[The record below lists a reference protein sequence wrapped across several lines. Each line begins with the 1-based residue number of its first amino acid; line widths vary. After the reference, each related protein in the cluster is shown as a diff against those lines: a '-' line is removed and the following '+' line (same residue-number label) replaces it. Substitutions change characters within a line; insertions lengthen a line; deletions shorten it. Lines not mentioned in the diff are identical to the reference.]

1 MKIGTRG
8 SDLALWQARLV
19 RALLLEQVGVEA
31 EIEIIKTQGDLDQ
44 KATFDKME
52 GKGFFTKEIEAALLD
67 RSVDLAV
74 HSLKDLQTTMPPGL
88 ALGAILNRADRRD
101 MLLARP
107 ESIDASQLLQL
118 KRGASVGTTSARRVA
133 QLKHLRPDIE
143 IRPLRGNVP
152 TRVRKLREGEY
163 DAILVASAGMDRL
176 ALPLEGLV
184 AQRIPESVLIP
195 APGQGALAIQIRDE
209 ESDTARAVHKLN
221 DGRLRQIVLL
231 EREILRQLE
240 GGCQLPLGS
249 TVDAEPQG
257 FRLQLFLGGDNGRAP
272 RRVVV
277 SGANDQSLANAAVH
291 YLTGK
296 KQQGLTPGQ
305 TPRVWITREP
315 DRAHVFLAD
324 LSGGNVD
331 VAAIPTF
338 VAVEAGDTNRQRETL
353 THLENFD
360 WIVFTSQVTAT
371 RFKDMMDKYHVRFP
385 GTTRL
390 AAVGRKTAQAMTEA
404 RWRVDF
410 TSHVADAESLGEEF
424 LAQHG
429 NETLRMLFPCS
440 AKAAETLERTMSEGG
455 ITLERLVCYD
465 TVAHPDLI
473 STVAALPGPD
483 IVAFTSPSAVD
494 FLLGC
499 ESVNQQILPVSMG
512 PSTTARLRERGF
524 ALVWEPADRSLEGL
538 AEVVHGL
545 LAH

>member
-19 RALLLEQVGVEA
+19 RALLLERVGVEA
-31 EIEIIKTQGDLDQ
+31 EIVIIKTQGDLDQ

-101 MLLARP
+101 MLLATP
-107 ESIDASQLLQL
+107 GAIDTTKLLQL
-118 KRGASVGTTSARRVA
+118 KEGATVGTTSARRVA
-133 QLKHLRPDIE
+133 QLKHLRPDLE

-163 DAILVASAGMDRL
+163 DAILVAAAGMDRL
-176 ALPLEGLV
+176 ELPLDGLHV
-184 AQRIPESVLIP
+184 QRMTETVLVP

-209 ESDTARAVHKLN
+209 QSETADAVRQLN
-221 DGRLRQIVLL
+221 DGILRQTVLL

-249 TVDAEPQG
+249 TVNADPQG
-257 FRLQLFLGGDNGRAP
+257 FRLQLFLGGDDGDAA

-277 SGANDQSLANAAVH
+277 SGVDDQTIADSAVR
-291 YLTGK
+291 YLK
-296 KQQGLTPGQ
+296 RQKQPDLTLDH

-315 DRAHVFLAD
+315 GRAGGFLEQLAG
-324 LSGGNVD
+324 SGVE

-338 VAVEAGDTNRQRETL
+338 VAVEAGDADRQKAVLNTL
-353 THLENFD
+353 SNYN
-360 WIVFTSQVTAT
+360 WIVFTSQVTVT
-371 RFKDMMDKYHVRFP
+371 RFQDMMAQHKVAFP
-385 GTTRL
+385 ESMRL
-390 AAVGRKTAQAMTEA
+390 AAVGRKTAGAMTDA
-404 RWRVDF
+404 GWRVDF
-410 TSHVADAESLGEEF
+410 TSHIADAESLGEEF
-424 LAQHG
+424 LARHG
-429 NETLRMLFPCS
+429 EEALSMLFPCS
-440 AKAAETLERTMSEGG
+440 AKAAQTLARTMSEGSV
-455 ITLERLVCYD
+455 TLERLVCYD
-465 TVAHPDLI
+465 TVAHPDLAA
-473 STVAALPGPD
+473 TVAALPGPD

-494 FLLGC
+494 FLLAC
-499 ESVNQQILPVSMG
+499 ESVGRELVPISMG

-524 ALVWEPADRSLEGL
+524 AVVWEPADRSLEGL

>member
-19 RALLLEQVGVEA
+19 RALLLERVGVEA
-31 EIEIIKTQGDLDQ
+31 EIVIIKTQGDLDQ

-101 MLLARP
+101 MLLATP
-107 ESIDASQLLQL
+107 GAIDTTKLLQL
-118 KRGASVGTTSARRVA
+118 KEGATVGTTSARRVA
-133 QLKHLRPDIE
+133 QLKHLRPDLE

-163 DAILVASAGMDRL
+163 DAILVAAAGMDRL
-176 ALPLEGLV
+176 ELPLDGLHV
-184 AQRIPESVLIP
+184 QRMTETVLVP

-209 ESDTARAVHKLN
+209 QSETADAVRQLN
-221 DGRLRQIVLL
+221 DGILRQTVLL

-249 TVDAEPQG
+249 TVNADPQG
-257 FRLQLFLGGDNGRAP
+257 FRLQLFLGGDDGDAA

-277 SGANDQSLANAAVH
+277 SGVDDQTIADSAVR
-291 YLTGK
+291 YLK
-296 KQQGLTPGQ
+296 RQKQPDLTLDHA
-305 TPRVWITREP
+305 PRVWITREP
-315 DRAHVFLAD
+315 GRAGGFLEQLAG
-324 LSGGNVD
+324 SGVE

-338 VAVEAGDTNRQRETL
+338 VAVEAGDADRQKAVLNTL
-353 THLENFD
+353 SNYN
-360 WIVFTSQVTAT
+360 WIVFTSQVTVT
-371 RFKDMMDKYHVRFP
+371 RFQDMMAQHKVAFP
-385 GTTRL
+385 ESMRL
-390 AAVGRKTAQAMTEA
+390 AAVGRKTAGAMTDA
-404 RWRVDF
+404 GWRVDF
-410 TSHVADAESLGEEF
+410 TSHIADAESLGEEF
-424 LAQHG
+424 LARHG
-429 NETLRMLFPCS
+429 EEALSMLFPCS
-440 AKAAETLERTMSEGG
+440 AKAAQTLARTMSEGSV
-455 ITLERLVCYD
+455 TLERLVCYD
-465 TVAHPDLI
+465 TVAHPDLAA
-473 STVAALPGPD
+473 TVAALPGPD

-494 FLLGC
+494 FLLAC
-499 ESVNQQILPVSMG
+499 ESVGRELVPISMG

-524 ALVWEPADRSLEGL
+524 AVVWEPADRSLEGL